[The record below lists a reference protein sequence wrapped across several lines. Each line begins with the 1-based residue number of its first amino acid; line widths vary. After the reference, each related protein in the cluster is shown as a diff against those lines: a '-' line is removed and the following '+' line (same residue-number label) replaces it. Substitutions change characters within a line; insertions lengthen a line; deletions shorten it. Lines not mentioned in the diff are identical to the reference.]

1 MMDVG
6 RHPNITLL
14 SYSEVEDVSGYVGNF
29 DVRVRRKARYV
40 DEDACTS
47 CGECLDVCPIQVED
61 AFNEGLSTR
70 PAIYRAFAQA
80 IPSTFV
86 IEKQGVAP
94 CRNACPTD
102 QRAQGYIALI
112 REGRFADAFRTIKED
127 NPFPSVCGRVCNHVC
142 ETECSRG
149 DVDEPV
155 NIMRLKHFVTEW
167 AYDHPEEVAKAFE
180 PKIDADAEEPEPTG
194 KRAAVVGAGPAG
206 LTVAQDLVRKGH
218 EVTVFEALP
227 VAGGMMRVGIPD
239 YRLPPEVLQ
248 RDIDAIIDM
257 GVDLRLNHPVDDVVA
272 LKDNGYDAVFV
283 GIGAHRGIKVPV
295 EGVELAQSISATDFL
310 CDANLGHYPDLM
322 GKKVIVLG
330 GGDVAMDSACTA
342 LRIGTMQAAER
353 GGEAP
358 EVRVAYRRTD
368 EQMPA
373 QEAEFRQAKEEG
385 VIFDWLVSPV
395 EVVPDEEGDVC
406 HLRCTH
412 MELGEP
418 DESGRRRP
426 IAVEG
431 SEFLL
436 DADYVIWAIGARPDT
451 ACLSDEIECERRDT
465 VVVDENTMMTSV
477 DGVFAAGDA
486 VTGMAFVVDAIG
498 SGHKAA
504 RAMDAYL
511 RNEPLPGPEPE
522 LPVAELTEEM
532 IAEKRAAGEIV
543 DTPRTCVPEVDVDGR
558 LGSWCEVCGTL
569 TEEQAVAEAMRCLQC
584 GICSE
589 CNHCVHVC
597 GPQAINH
604 QTTDEILDLNVGG
617 VVVATGFEMW
627 DPHQL
632 PQYSYG
638 KSPNILTG
646 MEFERLS
653 SAGGPTEGEIL
664 TAEGKEPES
673 VAIIH
678 CVGSRDHNAHPYCS
692 RFCCMYSLKQAH
704 LVRDETGAEVYEFYM
719 DMRTF
724 GKGYE
729 EFYERVQEEGITF
742 VRGRGAEVEV
752 LSDGKLRVKG
762 DDADL
767 GRLVQADVDM
777 VILST
782 AIEAP
787 HDADRVASLFGL
799 GRSEDGFFAE
809 AHPKLRPVET
819 NTEGVFLAGNAQG
832 PKDVPDT
839 VGQAGAAAS
848 MTLALLDKGE
858 VTISPQ
864 VAVVNEELCSACKTC
879 ISLCPYDA
887 ISFIE
892 EEEVARVNEALCK
905 GCGTCVAACPAG
917 AIVAKHFTTPQIMA
931 QIEGLFRMPEEEVV
945 EVEVE
950 RVGS

>member
-14 SYSEVEDVSGYVGNF
+14 SYSEVESVSGYVGNF
-29 DVRVRRKARYV
+29 DVQVRRKARYV
-40 DEDACTS
+40 DEDICTS
-47 CGECLDVCPIQVED
+47 CGECIDVCPIHVED
-61 AFNEGLSTR
+61 GFNEGLSER

-80 IPSTFV
+80 IPSAYV
-86 IEKQGVAP
+86 IDKRGVAP

-112 REGRFADAFRTIKED
+112 REGRFAEAFRTIKED

-142 ETECSRG
+142 EDYCSRG
-149 DVDEPV
+149 EVDEPV

-167 AYDHPEEVAKAFE
+167 AYEHPDEVAEAFE
-180 PKIDADAEEPEPTG
+180 PKIDSEAEEPEPTG
-194 KRAAVVGAGPAG
+194 KHVAVVGAGPAG
-206 LTVAQDLVRKGH
+206 LTVAQDLVQKGH
-218 EVTVFEALP
+218 AVTVFDALP

-239 YRLPPEVLQ
+239 YRLSPEALQ

-257 GVDLRLNHPVDDVVA
+257 GVELRLNHPVEDVME
-272 LKDNGYDAVFV
+272 LKKDGYDAVFL
-283 GIGAHRGIKVPV
+283 GIGAHRGVKVPID
-295 EGVELAQSISATDFL
+295 GVDLPQSITAVDFL
-310 CDANLGHYPDLM
+310 RDANLGHYPDLI
-322 GKKVIVLG
+322 GKKVVVLG
-330 GGDVAMDSACTA
+330 GGDVAMDAACTA
-342 LRIGTMQAAER
+342 LRIGTIQAEKR
-353 GGEAP
+353 GGDEP
-358 EVRVAYRRTD
+358 EVRVAYRRTE

-373 QEAEFRQAKEEG
+373 QEGEFRQAKEEG
-385 VIFDWLVSPV
+385 VAFDWLVSPV
-395 EVVPDEEGDVC
+395 EVVPDEEGNVC
-406 HLRCTH
+406 NLRCTR

-426 IAVEG
+426 IPVEG
-431 SEFLL
+431 SELLL
-436 DADYVIWAIGARPDT
+436 DADYVIWAVGARPNPI
-451 ACLSDEIECERRDT
+451 CLSEAVACTLKDT
-465 VVVDENTMMTSV
+465 VVVDEDTMMTSAE
-477 DGVFAAGDA
+477 GVFAAGDA

-498 SGHKAA
+498 AAHKAA
-504 RAMDAYL
+504 RAMDAFL
-511 RNEPLPGPEPE
+511 RDEPMPGPEPE

-543 DTPRTCVPEVDVDGR
+543 DAPRACVPEVAIDERVE
-558 LGSWCEVCGTL
+558 SWCEICGAL
-569 TEEQAVAEAMRCLQC
+569 TEEQAIAEAMRCLQC
-584 GICSE
+584 GVCSE

-604 QTTDEILDLNVGG
+604 QMTDEILELNVGG

-653 SAGGPTEGEIL
+653 SSGGPTDGEIL
-664 TAEGKEPES
+664 TAEGRKPER

-678 CVGSRDHNAHPYCS
+678 CVGSRDHNAHKYCS

-704 LVRDETGAEVYEFYM
+704 LVRDKTGADVYEFYM

-729 EFYERVQEEGITF
+729 EFYERLQEEEITF

-752 LSDGKLRVKG
+752 LDDGQLRVKG
-762 DDADL
+762 EDADL
-767 GRLVQADVDM
+767 GRVVRADVDM

-787 HDADRVASLFGL
+787 HDADRTASMFGL

-864 VAVVNEELCSACKTC
+864 VAVVDEELCSACKTC

-887 ISFIE
+887 IGFIE
-892 EEEVARVNEALCK
+892 EEDVARVNEALCK

-917 AIVAKHFTTPQIMA
+917 AIVAKHFTTRQIMA
-931 QIEGLFRMPEEEVV
+931 QIEGLFRMPEEEPV